1 MSNDEVITCG
11 ALDSRS
17 DTPSF
22 ELFGKRFRLA
32 AVLAMGRVVI
42 HDDYPF
48 ISQSDVR
55 DFVAF
60 ATKRQ
65 RLIVS
70 GCIAFVHPYRLM
82 YTNHQGFDSF
92 VVDVPQEIRGD
103 RHRYPPV
110 YQSIPALLF
119 VPPNVCLQDVEKNQL
134 PVEIYA
140 LPKHKL
146 LDRTIVLE
154 SLMIRNL
161 QQNNVSIQENEK

>member
-1 MSNDEVITCG
+1 MSNDEVITCR
-11 ALDSRS
+11 ALDFRS
-17 DTPSF
+17 DMPPF
-22 ELFGKRFRLA
+22 ELFGKRFRLD
-32 AVLAMGRVVI
+32 AVSAVGRVVI

-48 ISQSDVR
+48 IDQSDVR
-55 DFVAF
+55 DFATF

-65 RLIVS
+65 RLTVS

-119 VPPNVCLQDVEKNQL
+119 APPNVCLQEIEKNQL
-134 PVEIYA
+134 PVEIYV

-154 SLMIRNL
+154 SLMIRNF
-161 QQNNVSIQENEK
+161 QKKNVSIQENEK